1 MPAWAMLSLTPSL
14 ISADASESLSRTM
27 PGDAGKNRQM
37 QVTAIR
43 QQGDRTALTLR
54 SKDGVTQ
61 VDALVSSAASY
72 ARRGCEK
79 IVRARRRVEDSTSV
93 RRDEATQPWRFFHIL
108 EGCK

>member
-61 VDALVSSAASY
+61 VDALVSSAA
-72 ARRGCEK
+72 AHAQRGCEK

-93 RRDEATQPWRFFHIL
+93 RRDEATQPWRFFSIL